1 MRPKMQLNLGTAD
14 EPDNPLAKSHTPGEM
29 NSASKKIDM
38 QNFTSK
44 TPRDYDTLEA
54 LKRKTVPI

>member
-1 MRPKMQLNLGTAD
+1 MQLNLGTAD